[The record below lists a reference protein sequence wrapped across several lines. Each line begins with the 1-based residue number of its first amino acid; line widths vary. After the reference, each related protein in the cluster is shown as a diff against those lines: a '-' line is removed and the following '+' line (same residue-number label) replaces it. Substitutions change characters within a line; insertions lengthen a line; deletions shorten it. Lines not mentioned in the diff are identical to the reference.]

1 MDQDSNNI
9 QAPNNNN
16 FIITENQRNLIIDQN
31 RLNYYELF
39 AYKIFL
45 YWKMHEKLST

>member
-1 MDQDSNNI
+1 MYQEQDNNDI

-45 YWKMHEKLST
+45 Y